1 MAHQKFTKSTADE
14 CLYVLHEKGKVILLV
29 LIYVDDAAAASK
41 DICRIQWF
49 KHLLENFFPI
59 KDLGEL

>member
-1 MAHQKFTKSTADE
+1 MAHLITKSVADK

-41 DICRIQWF
+41 DIHRIDWF
-49 KHLLENFFPI
+49 KHLLQDFFLI